1 MFAFDSSREP
11 VRFSVNLA
19 VLVAGLC
26 VIVGLISG
34 VVLLWQVELGEDR
47 LTEDRETWQRT
58 QANLDAVLGEIDEL
72 APAARTI
79 DAELEPLFDLLTPSV
94 GRRDQIPGSL
104 PYLQDW
110 TFFGASS
117 GEDDPLPSFVEHLSQ
132 ELSQTTALLSSARS
146 SQEMVSRVLR
156 DIPNAWPVGG
166 NGGNVSMEFGPNIH
180 PITGQWYLHKGLDI
194 AGTPGTPIIATAD
207 GEVTLAGYDP
217 GYGFQVV
224 LRHDYGFST
233 RYPHMRE
240 IAVSEGQEIVQGQ
253 VVGYM
258 GRSGIVTGTH
268 LHFEVMLG
276 PEILD
281 PAPFL
286 LISNSFRRGGYGTR

>member
-1 MFAFDSSREP
+1 M
-11 VRFSVNLA
+11 
-19 VLVAGLC
+19 AGL
-26 VIVGLISG
+26 ILG
-34 VVLLWQVELGEDR
+34 VAWLWHADLGEEAI
-47 LTEDRETWQRT
+47 TEDRETWRRT
-58 QANLDAVLGEIDEL
+58 QANLDAVLGEIEEL
-72 APAARTI
+72 APVARTI
-79 DAELEPLFDLLTPSV
+79 DAEIEPLFELLAPSDDLRDSV
-94 GRRDQIPGSL
+94 PGSL
-104 PYLQDW
+104 PFLQDR
-110 TFFGASS
+110 TFFGATV
-117 GEDDPLPSFVEHLSQ
+117 GDNDLLPTYVEHLTQ
-132 ELSQTTALLSSARS
+132 ELSQTTALLSSARN

-224 LRHDYGFST
+224 LRHDFGFST